1 MEYNIVYFLAVWYI
15 MEDKE
20 ETKLPKI
27 KYYQTIK
34 THRLYKTTKKRVE
47 EGIQAEIPD
56 LKSEFSGG
64 IAVTLIVANLIEELI
79 QNNSKYKIDKKAL
92 TSCIMTD
99 IFTLTAEAQSRVAED
114 IDFLHEI
121 KQIKRYS
128 RLAAACS
135 RLSAF
140 FW

>member
-1 MEYNIVYFLAVWYI
+1 

-27 KYYQTIK
+27 KYYQTMK
-34 THRLYKTTKKRVE
+34 SHRLYKMTKKKVE

-56 LKSEFSGG
+56 LKSEFHGG

-92 TSCIMTD
+92 TICILTD
-99 IFTLTAEAQSRVAED
+99 IFELTDEEQSRVAED
-114 IDFLHEI
+114 IDFLHES

-128 RLAAACS
+128 RLAAVCS
-135 RLSAF
+135 RMSAF

>member
-1 MEYNIVYFLAVWYI
+1 

-27 KYYQTIK
+27 KYYQTMK
-34 THRLYKTTKKRVE
+34 SHRLYKMTKKKVE

-56 LKSEFSGG
+56 LKSEFHLS
-64 IAVTLIVANLIEELI
+64 IAVTLIVANLIEDLI

-92 TSCIMTD
+92 TICILTD
-99 IFTLTAEAQSRVAED
+99 IFELTPKEELQIVD
-114 IDFLHEI
+114 QIDFLHESN
-121 KQIKRYS
+121 QIRRSS
-128 RLAAACS
+128 RLGSICS